1 MLPNLQPTLYGSLL
15 TLRPLREDDF
25 EALYQAASDPLIWEQ
40 HPERNRY
47 ERAVF
52 QKYFDSGIASNGAF
66 VAVDNA
72 SGEVVGSS
80 RFYNYDEQTKHITVG
95 YTFLVRKCWANGYNK
110 DMKRLMLDHAFTFAD
125 AVLFDIGEHNY
136 RSQMAVQ
143 KTGAILHRS
152 EPGRVTFM
160 LTKEKWAATDGYR

>member
-1 MLPNLQPTLYGSLL
+1 MFLNLQPTLKGSLL
-15 TLRPLREDDF
+15 TLRPLRENDF

-47 ERAVF
+47 EREVF
-52 QKYFDSGIASNGAF
+52 QKYFDSGIASKGAF
-66 VAVDNA
+66 VVLDNA
-72 SGEVVGSS
+72 TGEVVGSS
-80 RFYNYDEQTKHITVG
+80 RLYNYDEQTKHITVG

-136 RSQMAVQ
+136 RSQMAIQ

-160 LTKEKWAATDGYR
+160 LTKEKWETNEEYR